1 MFSFDMAQGAL
12 GARSFSADVLARIL
26 SELEHGGAIKKTNLA
41 AKTRL
46 NYLTCLKY
54 LELLRSLGFVEFA
67 HSKKNI
73 DSSDRI
79 SISDHGRHFKAK
91 LVKYIEASKANIVSR
106 NGPTVPAADI
116 TDSGVAPISSVTNGT
131 ETRLHGRIML
141 VDDEEDILFTYKA
154 FLNDL
159 QYNIEAFSNPLDA
172 LQQFAIDPL
181 AYDLM
186 ITDIRMSSLNGL
198 RLFQAIRGL
207 NPNMKIIFVSA
218 FDATQELL
226 SVLPSLD
233 RDLVLK
239 KPVTKRVLV
248 DVVNRILSANN
259 YSDIASPLVKSGS

>member
-1 MFSFDMAQGAL
+1 MAEGPPSYF
-12 GARSFSADVLARIL
+12 RSFSADVLVRIL
-26 SELEHGGAIKKTNLA
+26 SVLELDGAIKKTNLA
-41 AKTRL
+41 AKTGL
-46 NYLTCLKY
+46 NYMSCKRY
-54 LELLRSLGFVEFA
+54 LELLKSLGYAELVRDMKFLDPSERV
-67 HSKKNI
+67 
-73 DSSDRI
+73 
-79 SISDHGRHFKAK
+79 SISEQGRQFKAK
-91 LVKYIEASKANIVSR
+91 LTKYLEESTNPVTAKKDSTRRTADTTDSD
-106 NGPTVPAADI
+106 PAAI
-116 TDSGVAPISSVTNGT
+116 CSVKNSVR
-131 ETRLHGRIML
+131 EIKEHGKIML

-159 QYNIEAFSNPLDA
+159 GCNIDAFSNPLDA
-172 LQQFAIDPL
+172 LQQFAIDPF

-218 FDATQELL
+218 LDATQELL